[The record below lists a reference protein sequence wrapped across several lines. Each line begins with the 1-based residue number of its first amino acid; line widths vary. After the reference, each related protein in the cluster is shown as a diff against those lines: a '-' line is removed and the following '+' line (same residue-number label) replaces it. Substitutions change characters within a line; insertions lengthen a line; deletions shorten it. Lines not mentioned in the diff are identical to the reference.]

1 MNILIVG
8 ASGGIGYGFVEILL
22 QDPAIDRVYG
32 TYRRWESAQDLLNLA
47 SRYPQRL
54 VCLSM
59 DITQESDLVVALE
72 TISHQTRELDL
83 VVNCI
88 GILHRVGLQPE
99 KSLRQINSDRL
110 IEYFQVNSIGAVLL
124 AKHLLPFFS
133 SPRRHVFATIS
144 AKLGSIGDN
153 YLGGWYGYRAS
164 KAALNMLMRTVAIE
178 YSRKSPQTIVVICDW
193 NIPPGIPGDYGCS
206 CTFVRK
212 CLDRFADFAVHVG
225 IIGIFCW
232 FRNSYHSLR

>member
-72 TISHQTRELDL
+72 D
-83 VVNCI
+83 
-88 GILHRVGLQPE
+88 
-99 KSLRQINSDRL
+99 
-110 IEYFQVNSIGAVLL
+110 
-124 AKHLLPFFS
+124 
-133 SPRRHVFATIS
+133 
-144 AKLGSIGDN
+144 
-153 YLGGWYGYRAS
+153 
-164 KAALNMLMRTVAIE
+164 
-178 YSRKSPQTIVVICDW
+178 RKSVV
-193 NIPPGIPGDYGCS
+193 
-206 CTFVRK
+206 
-212 CLDRFADFAVHVG
+212 
-225 IIGIFCW
+225 
-232 FRNSYHSLR
+232 